1 MLAEDGEA
9 SPDIL
14 PYEMVASV
22 STHTIAG
29 KPEELHIDLNALP
42 VYVARTGQ
50 HIQCLSLKGD
60 IIYGWVCLRSQCRL
74 WNNGAGTVKSHLQ
87 RVVLVAPGDV
97 LFNAPFC
104 TVPLFPMS
112 SKYSAWSGMWLTMPQ
127 TGVTPA
133 PCSSSILKSGRLR
146 VLIFP

>member
-22 STHTIAG
+22 ITHTIAG

-60 IIYGWVCLRSQCRL
+60 ITYVMFAFTVQTVEEWSRYSKKSLPESRL
-74 WNNGAGTVKSHLQ
+74 
-87 RVVLVAPGDV
+87 GD
-97 LFNAPFC
+97 
-104 TVPLFPMS
+104 
-112 SKYSAWSGMWLTMPQ
+112 
-127 TGVTPA
+127 
-133 PCSSSILKSGRLR
+133 SGRRL
-146 VLIFP
+146 VQCTLLYCAFIPNEQ